1 MTKANF
7 SVTDKRSYQHT
18 IKKKKLYLRVYS
30 ISMISAFSPV
40 FSSII
45 TNPARNV
52 LMELA
57 LVICSKHAYVS
68 RQPHR
73 KPIC

>member
-7 SVTDKRSYQHT
+7 SVADKRSYQHT

-40 FSSII
+40 FSGII
-45 TNPARNV
+45 ANHAEKCV
-52 LMELA
+52 IDLA

-73 KPIC
+73 KPTC